1 MDWKTRLL
9 RFGCVVASLEVAVMA
24 ASLITATIATP
35 NDSPD
40 VYSAS
45 PLVYS
50 ASLWLMLFHNVLE
63 ICFYGVL
70 ASLLATDNRPFAIA
84 GFVSGLIGLLA
95 LSCSILIEIKSS
107 LGPSFPFYFQE
118 PFGFGYGAIDALC
131 GIIGSFSILPANGFF
146 ALAALRHPQRRPAVP
161 VILFVGIPV
170 GMISLFIPEQAT
182 GWLQFLGD
190 WLVPIFVVCKQLILL
205 WWFVTLLQ
213 PVPSIKQSV
222 RSLVGDLPQ
231 SDGLLP
237 EPMKILATG
246 DGLRRTRH

>member
-1 MDWKTRLL
+1 MDCKTRLL
-9 RFGCVVASLEVAVMA
+9 RFGCVVAFLEVAVMA
-24 ASLITATIATP
+24 ASLITSAIATP

-40 VYSAS
+40 VYR
-45 PLVYS
+45 

-70 ASLLATDNRPFAIA
+70 ALLLAADNRPFAIA

-95 LSCSILIEIKSS
+95 FSCSILIEIKSS
-107 LGPSFPFYFQE
+107 LGPSFPFYFEE
-118 PFGFGYGAIDALC
+118 PFGFGYGAIDVLC

-170 GMISLFIPEQAT
+170 GLVSLFIPDQAT

-190 WLVPIFVVCKQLILL
+190 WLVPIFVVFKQLILL

-213 PVPSIKQSV
+213 PVLSIKRSV
-222 RSLVGDLPQ
+222 RSLVGGLPQ

-237 EPMKILATG
+237 KPIDILVTG
-246 DGLRRTRH
+246 DGLGRTRH

>member
-1 MDWKTRLL
+1 MDCKTRLL
-9 RFGCVVASLEVAVMA
+9 RFGCVVAFLEVAVMA
-24 ASLITATIATP
+24 ASLVTSAIATP

-40 VYSAS
+40 VYR
-45 PLVYS
+45 

-70 ASLLATDNRPFAIA
+70 ALLLAADNRPFAIA

-95 LSCSILIEIKSS
+95 FSCSILIEIKSS
-107 LGPSFPFYFQE
+107 LGPSFPFYFEE
-118 PFGFGYGAIDALC
+118 PFGFGYGAIDVLC

-170 GMISLFIPEQAT
+170 GLVSLFIPDQAT

-213 PVPSIKQSV
+213 PVLSIKRSV
-222 RSLVGDLPQ
+222 RSLVGGLPQ

-237 EPMKILATG
+237 KPINILVTG
-246 DGLRRTRH
+246 DGLGRTRH

>member
-1 MDWKTRLL
+1 MDCKTRLL

-40 VYSAS
+40 LSRAT
-45 PLVYS
+45 PLLYS
-50 ASLWLMLFHNVLE
+50 ASLWLMLFYNILE
-63 ICFYGVL
+63 ICFCRVL
-70 ASLLATDNRPFAIA
+70 ASLLAADNRPFAIA

-95 LSCSILIEIKSS
+95 FSCSILIEIKSS
-107 LGPSFPFYFQE
+107 LGPSFPFYFEQ
-118 PFGFGYGAIDALC
+118 PFGFGHGAIDVLC

-146 ALAALRHPQRRPAVP
+146 ALAALRHPQRRAAVP
-161 VILFVGIPV
+161 AILFVGMPV
-170 GMISLFIPEQAT
+170 GLISLFIPDQAT

-213 PVPSIKQSV
+213 PVPGKKQSV
-222 RSLVGDLPQ
+222 RSPAGALPQ
-231 SDGLLP
+231 SEGLLP
-237 EPMKILATG
+237 EPINILATG
-246 DGLRRTRH
+246 EGLVRTRH

>member
-1 MDWKTRLL
+1 MDCKTRLL
-9 RFGCVVASLEVAVMA
+9 QFGCVVAFLEVAVMA
-24 ASLITATIATP
+24 ASLITSAIATP

-40 VYSAS
+40 VYR
-45 PLVYS
+45 

-70 ASLLATDNRPFAIA
+70 ALLLAADNRPFAIA

-95 LSCSILIEIKSS
+95 FSCSILIEIKSS
-107 LGPSFPFYFQE
+107 LGRSFPFYFEE
-118 PFGFGYGAIDALC
+118 PFGFGYGAIDVLC

-170 GMISLFIPEQAT
+170 GLVSLFIPDQAT

-213 PVPSIKQSV
+213 PVLSIKRSV
-222 RSLVGDLPQ
+222 RSLVGGLPQ

-237 EPMKILATG
+237 KPINILVTG
-246 DGLRRTRH
+246 DGLGRPRH

>member
-1 MDWKTRLL
+1 MDCKTRLL
-9 RFGCVVASLEVAVMA
+9 RFGCVVAFLEVAVMA
-24 ASLITATIATP
+24 ASLITSAIATP

-40 VYSAS
+40 VYR
-45 PLVYS
+45 

-70 ASLLATDNRPFAIA
+70 ALLLAADNRPFAIA

-95 LSCSILIEIKSS
+95 FSCSILIEIKSS
-107 LGPSFPFYFQE
+107 LGPSFPFYFEE
-118 PFGFGYGAIDALC
+118 PFGFGYGAIDVLC

-170 GMISLFIPEQAT
+170 GLVSLFIPDQAT

-213 PVPSIKQSV
+213 PVLSIKRSV
-222 RSLVGDLPQ
+222 RSLVGGLPQ

-237 EPMKILATG
+237 KPINILVTG
-246 DGLRRTRH
+246 DGLGRPRH

>member
-1 MDWKTRLL
+1 MDCKTRLL
-9 RFGCVVASLEVAVMA
+9 RFGCVVAFLEVAVMA
-24 ASLITATIATP
+24 ASLITSAIATP

-40 VYSAS
+40 VYR
-45 PLVYS
+45 

-70 ASLLATDNRPFAIA
+70 ALLLAADNRPFAIA

-95 LSCSILIEIKSS
+95 FSCSILIEIKSS
-107 LGPSFPFYFQE
+107 LGPSFPFYFEE
-118 PFGFGYGAIDALC
+118 PFGFGYGAIDVLC

-170 GMISLFIPEQAT
+170 GLVSLFIPDQAT

-213 PVPSIKQSV
+213 PVLSIKRSV
-222 RSLVGDLPQ
+222 RSLVGGLPQ

-237 EPMKILATG
+237 KPINILVTG
-246 DGLRRTRH
+246 DGLGRTRH

>member
-40 VYSAS
+40 VYRAS
-45 PLVYS
+45 PLLYS

-84 GFVSGLIGLLA
+84 GFVSSLIGLLA

-118 PFGFGYGAIDALC
+118 PLGFGYGAIDVLC
-131 GIIGSFSILPANGFF
+131 GIIGSCSILPVNGLFP
-146 ALAALRHPQRRPAVP
+146 LAAIRHPRRLPD
-161 VILFVGIPV
+161 L
-170 GMISLFIPEQAT
+170 T
-182 GWLQFLGD
+182 
-190 WLVPIFVVCKQLILL
+190 VV
-205 WWFVTLLQ
+205 
-213 PVPSIKQSV
+213 
-222 RSLVGDLPQ
+222 LVG
-231 SDGLLP
+231 G
-237 EPMKILATG
+237 MTG
-246 DGLRRTRH
+246 VTASL

>member
-1 MDWKTRLL
+1 MDCKTRLL
-9 RFGCVVASLEVAVMA
+9 RFGCVVAFLEVAVMA
-24 ASLITATIATP
+24 ASLITSAIATP

-40 VYSAS
+40 VYR
-45 PLVYS
+45 

-70 ASLLATDNRPFAIA
+70 ALLLAADNRPFAIA

-95 LSCSILIEIKSS
+95 FSCSILIEIKSS
-107 LGPSFPFYFQE
+107 LGPSFPFYFEE
-118 PFGFGYGAIDALC
+118 PFGFGYGAIDVLC

-170 GMISLFIPEQAT
+170 GLVSLFIPDQAT

-190 WLVPIFVVCKQLILL
+190 WLVPIFVVFKQLILL

-213 PVPSIKQSV
+213 PVLSIKRSV
-222 RSLVGDLPQ
+222 RSLVGGLPQ

-237 EPMKILATG
+237 KPINILVTG
-246 DGLRRTRH
+246 DGLGRPRH